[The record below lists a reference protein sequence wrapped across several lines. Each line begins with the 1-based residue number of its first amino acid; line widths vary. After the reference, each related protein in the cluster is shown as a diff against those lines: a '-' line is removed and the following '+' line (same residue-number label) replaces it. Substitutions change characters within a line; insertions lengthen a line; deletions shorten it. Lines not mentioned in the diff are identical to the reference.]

1 MDDLKPIGF
10 IGLGIMGGPMAGH
23 LAAAGYPITVLDLN
37 AAAGEGLRGRY
48 QNVRVANTSAEVAAA
63 SDIVVTML
71 PSGREVREVAL
82 GPKGLAEGFR
92 PGSLLLDTSSAEP
105 WLTREVSERLAER
118 GVAMVDAPVS
128 GAEAGAKAAELVF
141 MVGGALAD
149 VARVSPLLQV
159 MGKKMFHLGPVGSG
173 HVMKSINNTIT
184 AVTLVSTAEGL
195 IAGKRLGLDPAVM
208 NAVLIES
215 TGMSWITHTH
225 ISQRILSRKFDDPF
239 KLDLM
244 VKDMNI
250 ATTLAAEAGLDAP
263 VWASAQAVW
272 RAAQAGMPERSSVSG
287 VVRHMELKSGV
298 EITAG
303 AESREGPVGAG

>member
-37 AAAGEGLRGRY
+37 AAAGEQLRGRY

-82 GPKGLAEGFR
+82 GPKGLADGFK

-105 WLTREVSERLAER
+105 WLTREVSESLAEH

-141 MVGGALAD
+141 MVGGNLAD
-149 VARVSPLLQV
+149 VERVSPLLQV

-250 ATTLAAEAGLDAP
+250 ATTLAAGAGLDAP

>member
-37 AAAGEGLRGRY
+37 AAAGEQLRARY

-82 GPKGLAEGFR
+82 GPNGLAEGFR

-105 WLTREVSERLAER
+105 WLTREVSGRLAER

-141 MVGGALAD
+141 MVGGELAD

-208 NAVLIES
+208 NAVLTES

>member
-1 MDDLKPIGF
+1 MEDLKRVGF
-10 IGLGIMGGPMAGH
+10 IGLGVMGGPMAGH
-23 LAAAGYPITVLDLN
+23 LAAAGYQVTVLDLN
-37 AAAGEGLRGRY
+37 PAASEQLRGRFRTI
-48 QNVRVANTSAEVAAA
+48 QVASTAAEVAAA

-82 GPKGLAEGFR
+82 GPGGLSEGFK

-105 WLTREVSERLAER
+105 WLTREVSQTLALR

-141 MVGGALAD
+141 MVGGDLAD
-149 VARVSPLLQV
+149 VERVGPLLQV
-159 MGKKMFHLGPVGSG
+159 MGRKMFHLGPVGSG

-195 IAGKRLGLDPAVM
+195 VVGKRLGLDPAVM

-250 ATTLAAEAGLDAP
+250 ATTLAAEQGLDAP

-272 RAAQAGMPERSSVSG
+272 RAAQAGMPERSSVSD
-287 VVRHMELKSGV
+287 VVRHMELESGV
-298 EITAG
+298 EITEG
-303 AESREGPVGAG
+303 AEGRAPSLSAS

>member
-23 LAAAGYPITVLDLN
+23 LAAAGYPVTVLDLN
-37 AAAGEGLRGRY
+37 LAASEQLRDRF
-48 QNVRVANTSAEVAAA
+48 QNVRLASTPAEVAAA

-82 GPKGLAEGFR
+82 GPKGLVEGFR

-105 WLTREVSERLAER
+105 WITREVSERLAER

-141 MVGGALAD
+141 MVGGQLAD

-208 NAVLIES
+208 NAVLTES

>member
-10 IGLGIMGGPMAGH
+10 IGLGVMGGPMAGH
-23 LAAAGYPITVLDLN
+23 LAAAGYPLTVLDLN
-37 AAAGEGLRGRY
+37 PEPGEHLRGRF
-48 QNVRVANTSAEVAAA
+48 QNVRMASTAAEVAAA

-82 GPKGLAEGFR
+82 GPKGLSEGFK

-105 WLTREVSERLAER
+105 WLTREVSESLAGR

-141 MVGGALAD
+141 MVGGEPAD
-149 VARVSPLLQV
+149 VERVAPLLQV

-195 IAGKRLGLDPAVM
+195 VVGKQLGLDPAVM

-215 TGMSWITHTH
+215 TGMSWITHRH

-250 ATTLAAEAGLDAP
+250 ATTLAAEQGLDAP

-272 RAAQAGMPERSSVSG
+272 RAAQASMPARSSVSD
-287 VVRHMELKSGV
+287 VVRHMELESGV
-298 EITAG
+298 EIT
-303 AESREGPVGAG
+303 EGAGPREPSVSAG

>member
-1 MDDLKPIGF
+1 MEELQPIGF
-10 IGLGIMGGPMAGH
+10 IGLGVMGGPMAGH
-23 LAAAGYPITVLDLN
+23 LAAAGYPVTVLDLN
-37 AAAGEGLRGRY
+37 PAAGEALRRRFR
-48 QNVRVANTSAEVAAA
+48 NVRLATTPAEVAAA

-82 GPKGLAEGFR
+82 GPEGLAEGFR

-105 WLTREVSERLAER
+105 WLTREVSERLAQG

-141 MVGGALAD
+141 MVGGELAD
-149 VARVSPLLQV
+149 VARACPLLQV
-159 MGKKMFHLGPVGSG
+159 MGKKMFHLGAVGSG

-208 NAVLIES
+208 NAVLTES

-225 ISQRILSRKFDDPF
+225 ISQRILSRTFDDPF

-250 ATTLAAEAGLDAP
+250 ATTLGAEAGLDAP
-263 VWASAQAVW
+263 VWAAAQTVW
-272 RAAQAGMPERSSVSG
+272 RAAQAGMPEHSSVSD
-287 VVRHMELKSGV
+287 VVRHMELESGV
-298 EITAG
+298 EITEG
-303 AESREGPVGAG
+303 ADAREGPAG

>member
-82 GPKGLAEGFR
+82 GPKGLADGFK

-105 WLTREVSERLAER
+105 WLTREVSESLAEH

-141 MVGGALAD
+141 MVGGNLAD
-149 VARVSPLLQV
+149 VERVSPLLQV

-250 ATTLAAEAGLDAP
+250 ATTLAAGAGLDAP